1 MIYIPFKYTLFKEF
15 IMIEKSS
22 LSRINH
28 DEINVIHEEE
38 VKLLDSLLSLV
49 KEGKDLDAITSAFEA
64 LIDHMAAHFSFEE
77 SLMQGQSYAMY
88 TIHQAEHYKVL
99 NEAKYR
105 MMLWT
110 SSKDV
115 WDLDEYLSDDLLEW
129 YGQHIDAMDKP
140 LADFLALS
148 KGEL

>member
-1 MIYIPFKYTLFKEF
+1 
-15 IMIEKSS
+15 MIEKSS
-22 LSRINH
+22 LSLVNH
-28 DEINVIHEEE
+28 DEINTIHEEE
-38 VKLLDSLLSLV
+38 VALLNTLLTLV
-49 KEGKDLDAITSAFEA
+49 KKGKDLDAISTSFEA
-64 LIDHMAAHFSFEE
+64 LIEHMAAHFSFEE
-77 SLMQGQSYAMY
+77 GLMQGRSYAMY

-140 LADFLALS
+140 LADFLALT
-148 KGEL
+148 KDEL

>member
-1 MIYIPFKYTLFKEF
+1 
-15 IMIEKSS
+15 MIEKSS
-22 LSRINH
+22 LSRINNE
-28 DEINVIHEEE
+28 EINAIHEEE
-38 VKLLDSLLSLV
+38 VALLDTLLELV
-49 KEGKDLDAITSAFEA
+49 KKGEELDAITHSFEA
-64 LIDHMAAHFSFEE
+64 LIEHMAAHFAYEE
-77 SLMQGQSYAMY
+77 SLMQGRSYAMY

-110 SSKDV
+110 SSKDI

-140 LADFLALS
+140 LADFLAL
-148 KGEL
+148 KKDEV